1 VFDANIFYPER
12 RTLAYSEA
20 MLVQGAIAAP
30 LLWTG
35 ASPVLAYNLVLL
47 SGFVLTGWA
56 MCLVIARWTGDW
68 AAGITAGILAA
79 FNAHNLTRL
88 PHLQTQHV
96 EFFPLALLA
105 LDTLIREPRVRHAV
119 WLAIWFS
126 LQALTSYY
134 LLVITGAALV
144 ASIAVR
150 DDAWRRGR
158 VASIAPYLALAA
170 AVAAAVLVPYLW
182 PYWRVHQEQGFSR
195 SLQQVLPADWRDYL
209 TTPARFDH
217 RILERWSWNNGLFPG
232 FIATAL
238 AVVAAAG
245 VAFTDRRARMCVA
258 LGVSGLLLSFGT
270 AVPGYAILYR
280 LLPPLAGIRAVSRFG
295 YLPIVAIAMLAG
307 FGVARLRQRVGRSR
321 LAATIALCVPLLAV
335 AETWA
340 APIRYTRFPGIPHVY
355 RMLQRDPAALIVEL
369 PFPSTRAIQ
378 FNAPFML
385 NTTGA
390 FNPML
395 NGYSGFIPASYGE
408 HYAAL
413 RTFPE
418 PSAIRALQ
426 QYGVR
431 YVFVR
436 LDQFNRADIDRIERV
451 PELRPIAIEDPIA
464 VYRVSGR

>member
-1 VFDANIFYPER
+1 
-12 RTLAYSEA
+12 
-20 MLVQGAIAAP
+20 
-30 LLWTG
+30 
-35 ASPVLAYNLVLL
+35 
-47 SGFVLTGWA
+47 
-56 MCLVIARWTGDW
+56 
-68 AAGITAGILAA
+68 
-79 FNAHNLTRL
+79 
-88 PHLQTQHV
+88 
-96 EFFPLALLA
+96 
-105 LDTLIREPRVRHAV
+105 
-119 WLAIWFS
+119 
-126 LQALTSYY
+126 
-134 LLVITGAALV
+134 
-144 ASIAVR
+144 
-150 DDAWRRGR
+150 
-158 VASIAPYLALAA
+158 
-170 AVAAAVLVPYLW
+170 
-182 PYWRVHQEQGFSR
+182 
-195 SLQQVLPADWRDYL
+195 
-209 TTPARFDH
+209 
-217 RILERWSWNNGLFPG
+217 
-232 FIATAL
+232 
-238 AVVAAAG
+238 VAAAG